1 VSGSSHW
8 ERNPPTYPC
17 RHRTKELVINLKTA
31 KTPGLDIPPTILDS
45 RRRGNRVKMREFIA
59 GLAGLNRTWCR
70 RCIIWDEGQ
79 RVRPEE
85 SGSLMSCWANAGD
98 TGPCY
103 WTENSTSLKEV
114 CRALCNQPP
123 AAQWMRRACL
133 RSSQPL

>member
-1 VSGSSHW
+1 
-8 ERNPPTYPC
+8 
-17 RHRTKELVINLKTA
+17 
-31 KTPGLDIPPTILDS
+31 
-45 RRRGNRVKMREFIA
+45 MREFIA

-103 WTENSTSLKEV
+103 WTENSTSLNEV
-114 CRALCNQPP
+114 CRALCNQPRVVD
-123 AAQWMRRACL
+123 AAGLLITL
-133 RSSQPL
+133 RIVTPTVKDPSGASPTFS